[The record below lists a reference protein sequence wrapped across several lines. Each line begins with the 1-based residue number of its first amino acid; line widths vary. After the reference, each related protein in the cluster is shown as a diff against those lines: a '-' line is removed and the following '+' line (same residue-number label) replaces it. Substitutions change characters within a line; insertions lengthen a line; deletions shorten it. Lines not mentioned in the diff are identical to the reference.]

1 MSRDTRWKAL
11 LELLAAEGGLD
22 VDDAA
27 HRLGVSPATIRRD
40 FDTLAERRMLVRTR
54 GGALPHSVGYDL
66 PLRHKSARRA
76 EEKQRI
82 AHAVAA
88 LVRPGEALGLTGGT
102 TTTAVAEALAA
113 RADLA
118 DGEGE
123 GQALTVVTNAL
134 NIAYALTARPRFK
147 TVLTGGVA
155 RPHSYE
161 LTGPLADGV
170 LGQITLDTAV
180 LGVGALDAAE
190 GAATADEAE
199 AGINRL
205 LCARARRVVVA
216 ADSSKLGARAFARIC
231 PAEAVDILV
240 TDTGADPEALA
251 DLRERGIDI
260 RTV

>member
-54 GGALPHSVGYDL
+54 GGALPHGVGYDL
-66 PLRHKSARRA
+66 PLRHKSARHA

-113 RADLA
+113 RPDPA
-118 DGEGE
+118 DGEEQG
-123 GQALTVVTNAL
+123 LTVVTNAL

-180 LGVGALDAAE
+180 LGVGAFDAVE

-199 AGINRL
+199 AGVNRL

-231 PAEAVDILV
+231 PADAVDILV

-251 DLRERGIDI
+251 ALRERGIDI